1 MALYKVVIAITPYEE
16 EEIDE
21 VGQPMDLPTEFL
33 TKYVVTDEEEMISSI
48 IIHELVDSEYFYG
61 VKEITKI
68 CEEDDVYV
76 DGLEQLINIANHFR
90 NKIKLRHKKY

>member
-16 EEIDE
+16 EETDE

-33 TKYVVTDEEEMISSI
+33 TKYVVTDKEEMISSI
-48 IIHELVDSEYFYG
+48 IIHELVDGDYFYG

-68 CEEDDVYV
+68 CEEEDVYV

>member
-1 MALYKVVIAITPYEE
+1 MALFKVVIAITPYEE
-16 EEIDE
+16 EETDE

-48 IIHELVDSEYFYG
+48 IIHELVEGDYFYG

-68 CEEDDVYV
+68 CEEEDVYV

>member
-1 MALYKVVIAITPYEE
+1 MALFKVVIAITPYEE
-16 EEIDE
+16 EETDE

-48 IIHELVDSEYFYG
+48 IIHELVDGDYFYG

-68 CEEDDVYV
+68 CEEEDVYV

>member
-1 MALYKVVIAITPYEE
+1 MALFKVVIAIAPYEE
-16 EEIDE
+16 EETDE

-48 IIHELVDSEYFYG
+48 IIHELVDGDYFYG

-68 CEEDDVYV
+68 CEEEDVYV